1 MSERVVN
8 ARDVHVEVVKM
19 TSLWAIFEFSR
30 LYLGYNALAARE
42 PVRAQEVREEGS
54 TSAKEALFRA
64 RGVGTVQ
71 RRPEFLVPGN
81 QETTR
86 PPGNSGKRKEITR
99 KLP

>member
-8 ARDVHVEVVKM
+8 ARGVHVEVVKM

-42 PVRAQEVREEGS
+42 PVNAQEVREEGS

-64 RGVGTVQ
+64 RGVGIGVGG
-71 RRPEFLVPGN
+71 RVSSVFL
-81 QETTR
+81 
-86 PPGNSGKRKEITR
+86 I
-99 KLP
+99 KLPDGF